1 MPKLSIIKYAIIFS
15 ALLGAI
21 FAGAPG
27 AVARHTWEYYFEK
40 GMTQYRLEIF
50 DAAIFNMIRCLDAN
64 PRSYEAA
71 NVLAD
76 IYDKKNNKSQAVNY
90 YKQSLAI
97 NDTQADVHYTLGM
110 LYEFFNERDLA
121 FRHFTRAGEL

>member
-15 ALLGAI
+15 AFLGAI

-40 GMTQYRLEIF
+40 GMTQYRLEIY
-50 DAAIFNMIRCLDAN
+50 DTAIFNMIRCLDIN
-64 PRSYEAA
+64 PRSFEAA

-76 IYDKKNNKSQAVNY
+76 LYNKQNNKSQAVKY

-97 NDTQADVHYTLGM
+97 DDRQADVHYALGG
-110 LYEFFNERDLA
+110 LYE
-121 FRHFTRAGEL
+121 